1 MVRGILGNHESPML
15 HLTFDDGP
23 DPVWTPAVL
32 DALAAARATATFF
45 VLGERAAAW
54 PWVVERILAAG
65 HGVEVHGHGHLR
77 HPLTRRECVEGDLEA
92 ALAVLRVHG
101 VVPRLW
107 RAPWGEPAPFTAEV
121 AREHGLQLAGWTAD
135 TLDWRG
141 ISAEAMVSAIKPE
154 LVHGTVVLAHDAL
167 GLGALREGCEETVR
181 LIRPLVDAGRRLG
194 LEPQRL
200 EPREDLPPGDP
211 DSRLAVPA

>member
-23 DPVWTPAVL
+23 DPLWTPAVL

-107 RAPWGEPAPFTAEV
+107 RGPRGGGGPLSAGGGGG
-121 AREHGLQLAGWTAD
+121 AR
-135 TLDWRG
+135 
-141 ISAEAMVSAIKPE
+141 P
-154 LVHGTVVLAHDAL
+154 
-167 GLGALREGCEETVR
+167 
-181 LIRPLVDAGRRLG
+181 P
-194 LEPQRL
+194 
-200 EPREDLPPGDP
+200 PPGGGP
-211 DSRLAVPA
+211 GPPHPRRPSAAGGGFGPQP